1 MTNPLKPGMRVEYVH
16 ANEPWQATVARVD
29 GELFWLRD
37 YSDGDD
43 TESVYWHWSPHVFR
57 ILTPDYPKYA
67 TLDDIPITPGMVE
80 WRGNGWDWIQR
91 YDVRGITSASGDQ
104 SVTALDD
111 SPEHRHG
118 ATVGQVIHDFACA
131 LAAESDEAWLR
142 KRGEVAVFRSRTKTG
157 AWSASFEQYDERGLA
172 IDGWWTTK
180 PAAFAALRRAVEA
193 LESGE

>member
-1 MTNPLKPGMRVEYVH
+1 MGITELGGAMSSDAERGALRLPQRWRV
-16 ANEPWQATVARVD
+16 
-29 GELFWLRD
+29 FSLRP
-37 YSDGDD
+37 DGDD
-43 TESVYWHWSPHVFR
+43 TESVHWHWSPHVFR
-57 ILTPDYPKYA
+57 ILTPDYPRYA
-67 TLDDIPITPGMVE
+67 TLGDIPITPGMVE

-142 KRGEVAVFRSRTKTG
+142 KRGACLESWRSGCGVSVSIWVRKTRVRFDY
-157 AWSASFEQYDERGLA
+157 FENGHPD
-172 IDGWWTTK
+172 WVS
-180 PAAFAALRRAVEA
+180 LRRAVEA
-193 LESGE
+193 IESGEM